1 MGKKELGVSQLKRHV
16 PPAENEGGWWSFF
29 VYMVDVCHDK
39 TIWFGTL
46 RMLLFL
52 LQYDLILKKISS
64 RKTLKSS
71 NFMTSYFESRATA
84 EAPPPL
90 FFG

>member
-1 MGKKELGVSQLKRHV
+1 MGIGGVCYSR
-16 PPAENEGGWWSFF
+16 GGMKVVF
-29 VYMVDVCHDK
+29 VYVGGVHAMIK
-39 TIWFGTL
+39 PFGLAL
-46 RMLLFL
+46 RKLFL

-64 RKTLKSS
+64 RKTFKSS

-84 EAPPPL
+84 EA